1 MVLCIAVADNP
12 CTDYIYKHSVGF
24 LLGTLV
30 QSNPIRH
37 NFLFSHIHVAK
48 FNGDTYNIFWQRE
61 IELFLQTHGLTSW
74 LVVLLYMY
82 L

>member
-1 MVLCIAVADNP
+1 MVLYIAVADNP

-37 NFLFSHIHVAK
+37 NYLFSHIHVAK
-48 FNGDTYNIFWQRE
+48 FNGDTYNVFGKGKKSC
-61 IELFLQTHGLTSW
+61 FFKHM
-74 LVVLLYMY
+74 V
-82 L
+82 